1 MFLLCKVFVL
11 QKQVK
16 SKVYKI
22 ERRVGVMV
30 TPFLKDFKNYQ
41 KVSGVENYRGQISVT

>member
-1 MFLLCKVFVL
+1 MFLLCKVFEI
-11 QKQVK
+11 QKRVK
-16 SKVYKI
+16 NKAYKI

-30 TPFLKDFKNYQ
+30 TPFSKDLKNYQ